1 MSPAWEQNNT
11 INNLSGI
18 YMIYEAIIY
27 NQFAN
32 EWFKFKDPLQIF
44 QTFSIKEV
52 ISILKTIDNEVRG
65 NIYAA
70 GFISYEAAPAFDPA
84 LKAKDLSS
92 FPLCWFGLYNK
103 VSIINP
109 SEYKRKKYEIGNWI
123 SSIDKG
129 KYHQDIK
136 QIKEYIAGGYTYQV
150 NYTYRLTSKIYG
162 DPFSFFLE
170 LVDKQK
176 TNYAAYIDIGDFII
190 CSVSPELFFKLDG
203 DSIISRPMKGTATR
217 GRYIDEDIEKA
228 NRLHLSIKNRAEN
241 TMIVDMI
248 RNDLGRIS
256 DTGSVQ
262 VESLYDIEKYQTVLQ
277 MTSSV
282 RARTTASISRIFTA
296 MFPCASITG
305 APKYQTTKI
314 ISEIEATPRKVYT
327 GCIGFIMPGR
337 KAQFNV
343 AIRTVLID
351 RILSQAEYGVGGGIV
366 WESDEREEYEESR
379 IKFKVLTEK
388 KLQFNL
394 LETILWT
401 PQHGYFLLDYHLRR
415 LKDSAKYFSF
425 SFNEDHI
432 EQKLDAISDH
442 FSDKPHKIRLLL
454 AKDGNI
460 TTTSGVFQNSSP
472 TDPVK
477 LTFSKIH
484 VDSSDPMLY
493 HKTTN
498 RQMYERAKKI
508 HRDCD
513 DVIFMNECKEITE
526 TCIYNIVLKM
536 NRQYITPPVSCGLL
550 PGTFRA
556 WLLDK
561 KEIKEKAIKL
571 REFKNCDEIFVINSL
586 RKWQKAILI

>member
-1 MSPAWEQNNT
+1 
-11 INNLSGI
+11 
-18 YMIYEAIIY
+18 MIYEAIIY
-27 NQFAN
+27 NHFTN
-32 EWFKFKDPLQIF
+32 EWFKFQDPLQIF
-44 QTFSIKEV
+44 QTSSLKEV
-52 ISILKTIDNEVRG
+52 ISILKTIDKKIRG

-70 GFISYEAAPAFDPA
+70 GFIGYEAAPAFDSA

-109 SEYKRKKYEIGNWI
+109 LDYKRKKYEVDNWI
-123 SSIDKG
+123 SSTNKV

-150 NYTYRLTSKIYG
+150 NYTYRLTSKFNG

-170 LVDKQK
+170 LVDKQR
-176 TNYAAYIDIGDFII
+176 TNYAAYLDIGDFVI

-217 GRYIDEDIEKA
+217 GRYNDEDIEKA
-228 NRLHLSIKNRAEN
+228 NRLHRSIKNRAEN

-256 DTGSVQ
+256 ETGSVE
-262 VESLYDIEKYQTVLQ
+262 VESLYDVEKYQTVLQ
-277 MTSSV
+277 MTSTV
-282 RARTTASISRIFTA
+282 RARTNASISSIFTA
-296 MFPCASITG
+296 MFPCASVTG

-314 ISEIEATPRKVYT
+314 ISEIEATPRKIYT
-327 GCIGFIMPGR
+327 GCIGFMMPGR

-351 RILSQAEYGVGGGIV
+351 RVLSKAEYGVGGGIV
-366 WESDEREEYEESR
+366 WDSDETEEYEESR
-379 IKFKVLTEK
+379 TKLKVLTEK
-388 KLQFNL
+388 EPEFNL

-401 PQHGYFLLDYHLRR
+401 PQHGYFLLEYHLRR
-415 LKDSAKYFSF
+415 LKNSAKYFSF
-425 SFNEDHI
+425 SYTEDHI
-432 EQKLDAISDH
+432 KKRLDANSER
-442 FSDKPHKIRLLL
+442 FSDKQLKIRLFL
-454 AKDGNI
+454 AKDGISTI
-460 TTTSGVFQNSSP
+460 TSDLFPIDASTGSIR
-472 TDPVK
+472 
-477 LTFSKIH
+477 LAFSKIH

-498 RQMYERAKKI
+498 RQLYEKAKKI

-513 DVIFMNECKEITE
+513 DVIFFNERKEITE
-526 TCIYNIVLKM
+526 TSIYNIVLKI
-536 NRQYITPPVSCGLL
+536 NGQYITPPVCCGLL

-561 KEIKEKAIKL
+561 KKIKEKPIKL
-571 REFKNCDEIFVINSL
+571 GEFKKCKEIFVINSL

>member
-1 MSPAWEQNNT
+1 
-11 INNLSGI
+11 
-18 YMIYEAIIY
+18 
-27 NQFAN
+27 
-32 EWFKFKDPLQIF
+32 
-44 QTFSIKEV
+44 IKEV

-109 SEYKRKKYEIGNWI
+109 SEYKRKKYEIDNWI
-123 SSIDKG
+123 SSINKG
-129 KYHQDIK
+129 KYYQDIK

-176 TNYAAYIDIGDFII
+176 TNYAAYIDIGDFVI
-190 CSVSPELFFKLDG
+190 CSVSPELFFKLEG
-203 DSIISRPMKGTATR
+203 DSIISRPMKGTANR

-228 NRLHLSIKNRAEN
+228 NRLHRSIKDRAEN

-282 RARTTASISRIFTA
+282 RARTNASISRIFTA

-379 IKFKVLTEK
+379 TKFKVLTEK

-425 SFNEDHI
+425 SYNEDHI

-442 FSDKPHKIRLLL
+442 FSDKLHKIRLLL

-460 TTTSGVFQNSSP
+460 TTTSDVIQNDSP
-472 TDPVK
+472 KGPIR
-477 LTFSKIH
+477 LAFSKIH

-498 RQMYERAKKI
+498 RRMYERAKKI

-513 DVIFMNECKEITE
+513 DVIFLNECKEITE
-526 TCIYNIVLKM
+526 TCIYNLVLKM